1 MSIIV
6 AGAMEYL
13 DDDRVIASDN
23 TASLRATYL
32 QWVEVTGTTRGH
44 HPASSALRRSPA
56 RRHSLGGEPA
66 WSSKQHAGGVR
77 VTVAPGP

>member
-32 QWVEVTGTTRGH
+32 QWVEVTGTTLTSPRIECTEAE
-44 HPASSALRRSPA
+44 PCSSSQSR
-56 RRHSLGGEPA
+56 
-66 WSSKQHAGGVR
+66 
-77 VTVAPGP
+77 